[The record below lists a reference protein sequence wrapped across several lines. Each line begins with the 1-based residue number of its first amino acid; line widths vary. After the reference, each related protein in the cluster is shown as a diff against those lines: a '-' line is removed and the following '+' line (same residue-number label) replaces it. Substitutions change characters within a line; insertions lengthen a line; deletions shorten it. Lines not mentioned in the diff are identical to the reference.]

1 MGKGNNYTKIADLVT
16 GSEGSAYIT
25 VDGENRYF
33 FELAKV
39 EASIEF
45 TVIAKKLLGHR
56 MKQHKVV
63 GAEGKGTL
71 GIYNVSPATLAIY
84 QKYIDEGKTPSISIQ
99 TTNEDFSST
108 IGRRVVVMRN
118 CILSKV
124 PVVYLEDGS
133 EDLNSSDTDFTFD
146 DVDNLESYVFPE
158 NMR

>member
-45 TVIAKKLLGHR
+45 TIIAKKLLGHR

-63 GAEGKGTL
+63 GAEGKGTFRYL
-71 GIYNVSPATLAIY
+71 QRQPRYPCDFTRSTL
-84 QKYIDEGKTPSISIQ
+84 
-99 TTNEDFSST
+99 
-108 IGRRVVVMRN
+108 MRE
-118 CILSKV
+118 KV
-124 PVVYLEDGS
+124 PLS
-133 EDLNSSDTDFTFD
+133 
-146 DVDNLESYVFPE
+146 VFRPR
-158 NMR
+158 MRIPVRRLAAELW